1 MSKMF
6 RTTDM
11 ILIAV
16 MLGAAGVTFKLKH
29 DAEDRL
35 AHIRKLEAE
44 IRFEEDTIDLLKAD
58 WALLT
63 QPGRLQRLVEAF
75 AEDLALQPV
84 EPRQFASLGDL
95 PVRPFEVDESSV
107 AAIIESSEID
117 PILTGEAAQ

>member
-11 ILIAV
+11 ILIAA

-44 IRFEEDTIDLLKAD
+44 IRYEEDTLDLLKAD

-75 AEDLALQPV
+75 AEDLALHSV

-95 PVRPFEVDESSV
+95 PLRPFEVDASSV

-117 PILTGEAAQ
+117 PILTGEVAQ